1 MAIPRKAMQE
11 MGFQSCCLLCD
22 AQDIAGTKRCRTC
35 IDVHSKFRKELEK
48 LGPEDP
54 LAQFALELMQMI
66 SNPHRWDHDEE
77 HGLELQ
83 NLQVLMGSLAPP
95 KKHTTSEDIS
105 NLFAEQASNKKKSV
119 IQEVANRNPW
129 KEAPPNAE
137 QIQRFGEN
145 LPVIDDFIPGV
156 RTIPNKPIQ
165 KVDRSDRLGEDR
177 QLTDIVTAKAAND
190 NTLVEDR
197 KEARKDWSEALDLV
211 SEILDDEE
219 KEIDDDLDI

>member
-22 AQDIAGTKRCRTC
+22 AKDVAGTKRCKAC
-35 IDVHSKFRKELEK
+35 IDVHSKFRKDLEN
-48 LGPEDP
+48 LGPENP
-54 LAQFALELMQMI
+54 LVQFALELMQMI

-77 HGLELQ
+77 HGAELQ
-83 NLQVLMGSLAPP
+83 NLQVLIGSLAPP
-95 KKHTTSEDIS
+95 KKHTTSKDIS
-105 NLFAEQASNKKKSV
+105 NLFAEQASKKKKSV

-137 QIQRFGEN
+137 QIQNFEEN
-145 LPVIDDFIPGV
+145 LPVISDSIPGV

-177 QLTDIVTAKAAND
+177 KLTDIVTANAAND
-190 NTLVEDR
+190 ERIVEDR
-197 KEARKDWSEALDLV
+197 EVARKDWNKALDLIG
-211 SEILDDEE
+211 EILDDEA